1 MASDSTSDTP
11 HNAPYAGP
19 PAPYAGPPAE
29 HAGPHAEHTE
39 AAPHAEALTQPG
51 ATVRSGTALPTA
63 PPDPAPKRRSRF
75 ATWRGTRPFL
85 GGLLLTLAGVEIMLT
100 MKVLESSLQVILKA
114 GALGI
119 AGYLLPAVMTLCGL
133 LILFNPAQRIFYSII
148 GLLATL
154 GSWVTSNLGGFVV
167 GLILGLLGS
176 TLAFGWLPDQEPR
189 RKLLRRRRREAA
201 SAG

>member
-1 MASDSTSDTP
+1 MASDSTSDSP
-11 HNAPYAGP
+11 HTAPYTAP
-19 PAPYAGPPAE
+19 HPAPAAAE
-29 HAGPHAEHTE
+29 PS
-39 AAPHAEALTQPG
+39 AA
-51 ATVRSGTALPTA
+51 A
-63 PPDPAPKRRSRF
+63 PPDADAAAAPAPRRRSRF
-75 ATWRGTRPFL
+75 AVWRGNRPFM

-119 AGYLLPAVMTLCGL
+119 AGYLLPGVMTLCGV

-176 TLAFGWLPDQEPR
+176 TLAFGWMPDQEPR
-189 RKLLRRRRREAA
+189 RKLLRRRGRAA
-201 SAG
+201 TPAG